1 MSRTRLPSWLSALV
15 TGAVLFIVGL
25 LVGGAFTL
33 SERSRLET
41 RNTSLEADLAE
52 AGQLLA
58 ARDAVRSEAEGQ
70 LAALDAARRE
80 AESGLAARDK
90 TIEDL
95 QAQVHRLDEVP
106 AEVEG
111 ERTEARPESIA
122 KPPAPVPTNPPAV
135 SGGRCTA
142 TTLKGTRCKRNARSQ
157 GRCWQHG
164 G

>member
-1 MSRTRLPSWLSALV
+1 MSRTRLPSWLSALLA
-15 TGAVLFIVGL
+15 GAVLFIVGL

-52 AGQLLA
+52 AGQL
-58 ARDAVRSEAEGQ
+58 
-70 LAALDAARRE
+70 AALDAARRE
-80 AESGLAARDK
+80 AESELAARDK

-111 ERTEARPESIA
+111 ERAEAPPESIA
-122 KPPAPVPTNPPAV
+122 KRSPPVRTDPPAV

-142 TTLKGTRCKRNARSQ
+142 TTLKGTRCKRNARSN
-157 GRCWQHG
+157 GRCWQHEG
-164 G
+164 